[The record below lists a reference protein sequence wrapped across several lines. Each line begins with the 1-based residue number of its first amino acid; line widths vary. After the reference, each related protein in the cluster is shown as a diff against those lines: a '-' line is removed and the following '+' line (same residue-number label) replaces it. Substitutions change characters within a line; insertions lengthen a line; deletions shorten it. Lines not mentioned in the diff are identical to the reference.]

1 VHSWTGLAMEPGSEQ
16 DGRRPRGVDETGF
29 AAISRCETASA
40 AYCFERNVGRA
51 MVCWLRR
58 HPADREIMRLALP
71 ALGALVAEPLF
82 LLADAAIVGHLGTP
96 QLAGLGIAATILA
109 TFVNVSVFLAYG
121 TTAAVARML
130 GAGNL
135 RGAMRQGVDGCW
147 LALLVGTCTLF
158 VGWPATPWLVS
169 LFGPSND
176 VAEYADIYLRVSLL
190 GIPSMLLVLA
200 GTGVLRGLQDT
211 RTPLAVAVAGAAGN
225 VVLNIGLVYGLGLGI
240 AGSALGTVI
249 AQTAMAAAFA
259 RVVVRGARRHRAGL
273 RPDWTGV
280 RRSFGAGMPLI
291 VRTVAMRV
299 ALVVATA
306 VAAALGTAELAAYQ
320 VAFTTWTMLAL
331 VLDAVAI
338 AAQALVGRALGAGD
352 VDEARSR
359 TRRMVHWGVLAGA
372 LLAVLVAVA
381 APLYSL
387 IFTTDPQV
395 RTLLTVALLVVA
407 FMQPVAGWV
416 FVLDGVLIGAGDG
429 RYLAIASVI
438 SVGLFLPAAFA
449 VIVLDLSGVA
459 GQIALWAAIGV
470 WLLARLA
477 TLTYR
482 ERSGAWL
489 VIGAV
494 R

>member
-1 VHSWTGLAMEPGSEQ
+1 M
-16 DGRRPRGVDETGF
+16 
-29 AAISRCETASA
+29 
-40 AYCFERNVGRA
+40 
-51 MVCWLRR
+51 
-58 HPADREIMRLALP
+58 ALP

-82 LLADAAIVGHLGTP
+82 LLADSAIVGHLGTP
-96 QLAGLGIAATILA
+96 ELAGLGIAATILA

-130 GAGNL
+130 GAGDL
-135 RGAMRQGVDGCW
+135 PGAMRQGIDGCW
-147 LALLVGTCTLF
+147 LALLVGAGTVV

-169 LFGPSND
+169 LFGPSTD
-176 VAEYADIYLRVSLL
+176 VAVHAEIYLRISLL
-190 GIPSMLLVLA
+190 GIPAMLLVLA
-200 GTGVLRGLQDT
+200 STGVLRGLQDT
-211 RTPLAVAVAGAAGN
+211 RTPLVVAVAGAVGN
-225 VVLNIGLVYGLGLGI
+225 VVLNLVLVYGLGLGI

-249 AQTAMAAAFA
+249 AQAAMAAAFA
-259 RVVVRGARRHRAGL
+259 WVVVRGARRQHAGW

-280 RRSFGAGMPLI
+280 RRSFGAGMPLV

-338 AAQALVGRALGAGD
+338 AAQALVGRALGAND
-352 VDEARSR
+352 VAAARST
-359 TRRMVHWGVLAGA
+359 TRRMVQWGVLAGA
-372 LLAVLVAVA
+372 GLAVVVALA
-381 APLYSL
+381 APLYSRL
-387 IFTTDPQV
+387 FTPDAQV
-395 RTLLTVALLVVA
+395 RALLVVALLVVA
-407 FMQPVAGWV
+407 LMQPLAGWV

-429 RYLAIASVI
+429 RYLALASVI
-438 SVGLFLPAAFA
+438 SVALFIPAAYA
-449 VIVLDLSGVA
+449 VIVLGLSGTA
-459 GQIALWAAIGV
+459 GQVALWAAIGV

-477 TLTYR
+477 TLAWR

-489 VIGAV
+489 VTGAI